1 MPGVLWPAV
10 VAPREVIVTVVD
22 LKDAAQVQ
30 VAERLYTELRAADT
44 DVRLD
49 DRPLR
54 AGVKFAVTSRPIF
67 GAA

>member
-30 VAERLYTELRAADT
+30 VAERLYTELRA
-44 DVRLD
+44 
-49 DRPLR
+49 
-54 AGVKFAVTSRPIF
+54 GVKFAVTSRPIF